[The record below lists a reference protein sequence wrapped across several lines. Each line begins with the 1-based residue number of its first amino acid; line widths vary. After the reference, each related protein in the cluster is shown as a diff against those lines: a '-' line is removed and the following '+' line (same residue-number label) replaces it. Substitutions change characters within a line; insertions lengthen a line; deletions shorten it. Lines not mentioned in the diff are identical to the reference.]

1 MRGNLPAAVLSRRA
15 VVYVRQST
23 NTQVHDNRESQR
35 RQYQLVELARAHGF
49 REVAVIDD
57 DLGRSASGTTDRPGF
72 QSLVGQVCEGLVG
85 AVLCL
90 EASRLARN
98 GRDWHH
104 LLELCGLVGACVIDT
119 DGVYDPAHP
128 NDRLLLGLKGTMSE
142 FELTLL
148 RKRLLEAAV
157 AKARRGEL
165 RLAVPVGYVWSRDL
179 GLTIDPD
186 RRIQDAIRTI
196 FRLFER
202 LGSARQVLL
211 HLRHDGL
218 TFPRPI
224 DHAHPPRRTWR
235 PPVYRSVIAVLH
247 NPFYAGAYAYGKS
260 QVRTTIIDGT
270 VRKTQGRPRPM
281 DAWTALVHDHHE
293 AYLPWTQFLQNQAR
307 LARNAFGKPA
317 GDAKAGRGGQALLGG
332 LLRCRR
338 CGRMLQVTYGGRPP
352 APRYSCRTSKEVHGV
367 PACVT
372 AGASRPDAAIA
383 NEILLAVQPVA
394 TEAALVAEADALRQ
408 RDERRRAL
416 ELERQQA
423 AYEVTLATRR
433 YEAVDPDNRLVAAE
447 LEARWNGALARLR
460 ECEAR
465 LASTDTS
472 PGPRVPRDTLLRLAD
487 DLQAAWTAPTTD
499 MRTKQRLV
507 RTLIEE
513 IVLDIDDATREI
525 VLTIRW
531 RGGQHSELRVRKPQT
546 GEHSKRTPQEA
557 DQLIRTMATRWS
569 DADIAATLNRL
580 VIPTGLGNT
589 WTPVRVATYRQK
601 SGIPASASAVRDGRY
616 LTVVDAATKLGVTR
630 YMIHALI
637 HDGILPARQ
646 VVAAAPW
653 QILATDLDQPVVQ
666 QALRRR
672 ARRGRP
678 CRNSRDERSLTIPG
692 T

>member
-1 MRGNLPAAVLSRRA
+1 
-15 VVYVRQST
+15 
-23 NTQVHDNRESQR
+23 
-35 RQYQLVELARAHGF
+35 
-49 REVAVIDD
+49 
-57 DLGRSASGTTDRPGF
+57 
-72 QSLVGQVCEGLVG
+72 
-85 AVLCL
+85 
-90 EASRLARN
+90 
-98 GRDWHH
+98 
-104 LLELCGLVGACVIDT
+104 
-119 DGVYDPAHP
+119 
-128 NDRLLLGLKGTMSE
+128 
-142 FELTLL
+142 
-148 RKRLLEAAV
+148 
-157 AKARRGEL
+157 
-165 RLAVPVGYVWSRDL
+165 
-179 GLTIDPD
+179 
-186 RRIQDAIRTI
+186 
-196 FRLFER
+196 
-202 LGSARQVLL
+202 
-211 HLRHDGL
+211 
-218 TFPRPI
+218 
-224 DHAHPPRRTWR
+224 
-235 PPVYRSVIAVLH
+235 
-247 NPFYAGAYAYGKS
+247 
-260 QVRTTIIDGT
+260 
-270 VRKTQGRPRPM
+270 
-281 DAWTALVHDHHE
+281 
-293 AYLPWTQFLQNQAR
+293 
-307 LARNAFGKPA
+307 
-317 GDAKAGRGGQALLGG
+317 
-332 LLRCRR
+332 
-338 CGRMLQVTYGGRPP
+338 MLQVTYGGRPP

-465 LASTDTS
+465 LASMDTS